1 MNQQKHDKSSLFLM
15 EIIINILFFAFLASF
30 CVQIFFKAYEMSK
43 DTSRLHQAVTAC
55 TSIVEICRSEN
66 WQGADIKKI
75 YTQYEEQEKVILI
88 YFDKDFNA
96 CKKPDAMYCASVSW
110 DEDNPEKVNVAMKE
124 QGQNETIYEL
134 SASCYQP
141 GVLNLSGED

>member
-15 EIIINILFFAFLASF
+15 EIIINILFFAILASF

-55 TSIVEICRSEN
+55 TSIVEICQSEN

-75 YTQYEEQEKVILI
+75 YTQYEQ
-88 YFDKDFNA
+88 
-96 CKKPDAMYCASVSW
+96 
-110 DEDNPEKVNVAMKE
+110 
-124 QGQNETIYEL
+124 Q
-134 SASCYQP
+134 
-141 GVLNLSGED
+141 

>member
-1 MNQQKHDKSSLFLM
+1 M
-15 EIIINILFFAFLASF
+15 EIIINILFFAILASF

-55 TSIVEICRSEN
+55 TSIVEICQSEN

-75 YTQYEEQEKVILI
+75 YTQYEEQENVILI